1 MSSFGE
7 RSLKLVQ
14 TEPEL
19 PGSRELERQA
29 LERERNYDASRKRN
43 RVRATRRAGAVLKS
57 AVSGRRDAD

>member
-14 TEPEL
+14 GEPEL

-43 RVRATRRAGAVLKS
+43 RVRATRRAGTLLQNG
-57 AVSGRRDAD
+57 VSGRRTAD